1 MAMNIQT
8 GNHNPGHHNM
18 NTQQTGP
25 PGYPNGMN
33 INMGMGMGMDEDPS
47 GMNPNPNSHSHS
59 NGQGFGSISPTNLP
73 SRSNSGSGGM
83 SALSALMRGGAAGGS
98 SPTTIHSPHTP
109 TGPMT
114 INLGHNQHHGQN
126 QHPMDNGMNG
136 HYHPGQPGS
145 FPNQP
150 HNSPTFPSNLSP
162 YAQPFVLPSTGGYS
176 YSQTG
181 IPMSLTGM
189 GSLLNNH
196 HNFPGSIGMGGMGLG
211 MSISPGYGN
220 HWNGPGGQGGQG
232 GGAGGMSFTQM
243 GSFLGTSRGHQ
254 MMGQGMSMGNEPNM
268 QIGPGPA
275 GSSVNS
281 AMMMQHGGPGGAWG
295 VGGERSRELE
305 KRYVRDFTCCGL
317 KLGGL
322 HDLLEQ

>member
-1 MAMNIQT
+1 
-8 GNHNPGHHNM
+8 
-18 NTQQTGP
+18 
-25 PGYPNGMN
+25 
-33 INMGMGMGMDEDPS
+33 
-47 GMNPNPNSHSHS
+47 
-59 NGQGFGSISPTNLP
+59 
-73 SRSNSGSGGM
+73 M
-83 SALSALMRGGAAGGS
+83 SALSALMRGGSNGNAGGS
-98 SPTTIHSPHTP
+98 GSPPTAVHSPTTP
-109 TGPMT
+109 TGGIAMAMNQQQQQQQQYEQQIQQHEPH
-114 INLGHNQHHGQN
+114 INQN
-126 QHPMDNGMNG
+126 QQAQHQGGDNSNNNANVNVNVNPNG
-136 HYHPGQPGS
+136 YHYGAHAYQPGS

-189 GSLLNNH
+189 GSLLNTH
-196 HNFPGSIGMGGMGLG
+196 HQFPGSGSIGMGMGMG
-211 MSISPGYGN
+211 MSISPQYGT
-220 HWNGPGGQGGQG
+220 HWAHSGLGLGTTG
-232 GGAGGMSFTQM
+232 GGMGMSFGHM
-243 GSFLGTSRGHQ
+243 GSYLGASSRG
-254 MMGQGMSMGNEPNM
+254 GQNHMNHMHSAQGGLGVGSIGADPNL

-281 AMMMQHGGPGGAWG
+281 AMMMQHGHGGAWG